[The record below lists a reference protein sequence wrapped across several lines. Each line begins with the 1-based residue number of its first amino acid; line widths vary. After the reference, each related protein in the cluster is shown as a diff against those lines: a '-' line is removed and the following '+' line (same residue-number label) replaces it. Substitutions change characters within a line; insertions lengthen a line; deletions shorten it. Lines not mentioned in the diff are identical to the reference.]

1 MLTVYGTG
9 LFLKGLAFGFI
20 LAATVG
26 PMWLLCFR
34 RSVAAGV
41 LTGLVSGMG
50 IAVADG
56 IYGAIAAF
64 GLTAVSGL
72 LLAYSFW
79 IGLTG
84 TAFLLWLGVSTIL
97 AHPAESRNDE
107 DPPGMATAFL
117 STLGLTLTNPPT
129 ILAFAA
135 LFAGFGLASSADYH
149 AAALIVLGV
158 FLGSAAWWVVLAGA
172 AGRLRGRIGPRWL
185 RAINVVSGLSILGF
199 AGWQIAALLR

>member
-1 MLTVYGTG
+1 MIIPMLCVTIFVILVVWFLLPRVARLMIHTPTAISIFVCLSMVQLMAVFISMRCTCKIGAMLTVYGTG

-20 LAATVG
+20 LAAAVG
-26 PMWLLCFR
+26 AMWLLCFR
-34 RSVAAGV
+34 RTVAAGA

-84 TAFLLWLGVSTIL
+84 AAFLLWLGISTIL
-97 AHPAESRNDE
+97 AHPAESKSDE

-117 STLGLTLTNPPT
+117 STLRLTLTNPAT
-129 ILAFAA
+129 ILAF
-135 LFAGFGLASSADYH
+135 
-149 AAALIVLGV
+149 
-158 FLGSAAWWVVLAGA
+158 
-172 AGRLRGRIGPRWL
+172 
-185 RAINVVSGLSILGF
+185 
-199 AGWQIAALLR
+199 